1 MVRLH
6 FLTPNGCQVSR
17 LVAKED
23 SVLLQQLLEYVYAL
37 PCWLTDT

>member
-6 FLTPNGCQVSR
+6 YLTANGYQMSR

-23 SVLLQQLLEYVYAL
+23 SVLLQQLLEYVYGV
-37 PCWLTDT
+37 PTWITD